1 MTLFITKSLPVSEFC
16 QVTVTVKS
24 GQLILN
30 QSNSIMTGVGSR
42 NCDLKFLEHVINILY
57 LKKNLGVETN
67 PKLVEHLSKSLEM
80 D

>member
-24 GQLILN
+24 GQLIFN

-42 NCDLKFLEHVINILY
+42 NCDLKHSGTLFLEHVMNILY
-57 LKKNLGVETN
+57 
-67 PKLVEHLSKSLEM
+67 
-80 D
+80 